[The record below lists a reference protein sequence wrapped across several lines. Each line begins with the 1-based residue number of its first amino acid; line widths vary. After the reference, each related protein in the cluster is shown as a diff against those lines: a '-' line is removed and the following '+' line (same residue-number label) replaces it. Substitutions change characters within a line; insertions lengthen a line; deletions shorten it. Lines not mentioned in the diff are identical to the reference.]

1 MFTKDSKIKEEDLVL
16 METKTMEEKCGKCG
30 QSLLLKIYYSRKGY
44 QQKIECENCKLVVW
58 KTPLE

>member
-16 METKTMEEKCGKCG
+16 METKIMEEKCGKCG

-44 QQKIECENCKLVVW
+44 QQKIECNGCGMAVW
-58 KTPLE
+58 KTRLE